1 MAKRTKTSSKSGGSQ
16 KSRSLV
22 YEESYF
28 KNRNDMLQSSL
39 DSVYQRID
47 AEALAYEARLKATKD
62 LTRALDK
69 ELQRLRKMRDDL
81 DVRQLDK
88 NAAAQQWSAGQ
99 RNAAQRTEFL
109 VTASNSRFLAD
120 KAFDRATYGSGTS
133 TKAVGIPGLD
143 ETIMNEAD
151 RNQALYPDD
160 PNAALADFR
169 AKIAGVGEFAK
180 SAQQIDL
187 ATAYRVD
194 GLVTNELIKLDRGEG
209 NPDQV
214 AVYQQFAGDAK
225 AQRGIAVQ
233 AVLDKITD
241 PAVVASANRG
251 YQTAEELSKRKGA
264 GISDDEL
271 GKMVATGR
279 IPVESV
285 GPPNYDSIKA
295 GLDTRIAKLE
305 GDIKGITP
313 EAPVPL
319 SERNIIEEQR
329 DEYFRTFYPSATPA
343 YQTNR
348 LMQSILSGNLDPQ
361 SEAII
366 MDILSAERKA
376 ARMPA
381 EGPLG
386 PEIENAGAIRG
397 FSGKQGARM
406 PGDIIYGEGSPF
418 VPEDRPLS
426 DKALKILSNKGA
438 NQFFGEGLSDDE
450 IQKRANDLLPLGL
463 GLTKVTKE
471 DGKVLYTV
479 VPFDRLGQFNPG
491 DVVMPQRQTP
501 TSTLSLDG
509 SEQFLLDAPEED
521 MRIAQENVAVRQGQP
536 LAATLLQA
544 YDTAQAAVK
553 EAAASGD
560 KAKIQAA
567 AKQAADINVELD
579 KALME
584 LGQTRQDIEI
594 EPRRLQPITGDRAE
608 VRRILNDPERQR
620 YKAPFKITAPGSDQ
634 PPAGPAIRR
643 PSGISI
649 DPVSP
654 DVQPTADGKDA
665 SFKINALESA
675 AKLVDNDELGRMLK
689 TPVGSAIE
697 QLYKANK
704 AKGNQTDKELLGYI
718 AKEFPKVDDQKTAAT
733 ALFGLSY
740 QDELSGKLG

>member
-1 MAKRTKTSSKSGGSQ
+1 MAKTTKTSSKSGGSQ

-47 AEALAYEARLKATKD
+47 AEGLAYEARLKATKD

-88 NAAAQQWSAGQ
+88 AAAAQQWSAGQ

-120 KAFDRATYGSGTS
+120 KAFDRGMYGSGS
-133 TKAVGIPGLD
+133 SARGAGIPGLD
-143 ETIMNEAD
+143 ETSENEAN
-151 RNQALYPDD
+151 RSYTSYPDN
-160 PNAALADFR
+160 PNAGLTDYR
-169 AKIAGVGEFAK
+169 GKISGTGEFAK
-180 SAQQIDL
+180 SAQQVDL
-187 ATAYRVD
+187 ATAYAVD
-194 GLVTNELIKLDRGEG
+194 TYVTNKLTELDRGQG
-209 NPDQV
+209 DPDQV
-214 AVYQQFAGDAK
+214 AVYQQFVGDAK

-233 AVLDKITD
+233 AVLDSITD
-241 PAVVASANRG
+241 PAIVGSATRG
-251 YQTAEELSKRKGA
+251 YQISEELAKKKGA
-264 GISDDEL
+264 GVSDEEL
-271 GKMVATGR
+271 GKMVATGK

-285 GPPNYDSIKA
+285 GPPNYDAIKA

-343 YQTNR
+343 YQTNK

-361 SEAII
+361 SEMII

-376 ARMPA
+376 GRMPA

-386 PEIENAGAIRG
+386 PEIEDGGRIRG
-397 FSGKQGARM
+397 FSGKQGVRM

-418 VPEDRPLS
+418 VPEESPLS

-438 NQFFGEGLSDDE
+438 NQFFGEGLSDAQ
-450 IQKRANDLLPLGL
+450 IQKRADDLFPLGL

-479 VPFDRLGQFNPG
+479 VPYNRLGQFKPE
-491 DVVMPQRQTP
+491 DVVMPVQPEPDMLTGPEQT
-501 TSTLSLDG
+501 LAY
-509 SEQFLLDAPEED
+509 APEED
-521 MRIAQENVAVRQGQP
+521 MKIAQQNIAVAQGQP

-544 YDTAQAAVK
+544 YDSAQAQIR
-553 EAAASGD
+553 EAGKSGD

-567 AKQAADINVELD
+567 AQQAADINVELD
-579 KALME
+579 KALKE

-594 EPRRLQPITGDRAE
+594 EPRRLQPVTGDRAE
-608 VRRILNDPERQR
+608 VRRILPTTPEDQR
-620 YKAPFKITAPGSDQ
+620 YKAPAKITE
-634 PPAGPAIRR
+634 PPA
-643 PSGISI
+643 PS
-649 DPVSP
+649 
-654 DVQPTADGKDA
+654 PTADGKDA

-675 AKLVDNDELGRMLK
+675 AKLVDNDELGRMLT

-718 AKEFPKVDDQKTAAT
+718 AKEFPKVEDQKTAAT

-740 QDELSGKLG
+740 QDQLSGKLG